1 MKKRSVKTWLFLSN
15 AFMVLMILA
24 IILIINVAFV
34 KLYIVTV
41 EKELTASA
49 EALLED
55 EDVLS
60 ELMEEF
66 GKKKETLIPMIW
78 ADIVLS
84 FFALLLIS
92 LYFTRRLSIHIMH
105 PLNELEAGAIRIQ
118 NNTNRCVPHNTL

>member
-84 FFALLLIS
+84 FFE
-92 LYFTRRLSIHIMH
+92 M
-105 PLNELEAGAIRIQ
+105 G
-118 NNTNRCVPHNTL
+118 